1 MSSILTT
8 RARAKPFVVKYSK
21 TRLEVVEGPD
31 VGLVL
36 EIAGSRITV
45 GTAEQ
50 NGLVLHDD
58 TVSREHCEIESM
70 QDGVRV
76 RDRGSRNGVFTSTA
90 RIFDAVFVA
99 PQVLVLGATKIAMT
113 PLDETVERLQS
124 PTDRFGDFLGSS
136 ARARELF
143 ADLERVAPTEVT
155 LLIEGET
162 GTGKDVV
169 AESVHR
175 ASPRSE
181 GPFVVFDCGAVATS
195 LAEAELFG
203 HERDAFPGAGAS
215 RAGTFESARGGT
227 VFLDEIGELPKDLQP
242 KLLRVL
248 EKREVRRLGS
258 TQAVAIDVRIVVAT
272 NRNLQTEVQAGSF
285 RQDLYYRLAAA
296 YVCLP
301 PLRERMSDLPL
312 LVEHFLALESPPRN
326 VAEVR
331 PEVWQL
337 LAAHHWPGNVR
348 ELRNAVQRLLLTPG
362 RPLGATFS
370 APQEADRAVVEL
382 RPLRLARREASD
394 AFERS
399 YMAALLAKTSGR
411 VGAAARVAEVSRQM
425 LNKLMRKHALASSS
439 TEIEDD
445 LPESSDDPR

>member
-58 TVSREHCEIESM
+58 TVSREHCEIESL
-70 QDGVRV
+70 QDGIRV

-124 PTDRFGDFLGSS
+124 PTDRFGDFSGSS

-181 GPFVVFDCGAVATS
+181 GAFVVFDCGAVATS

-203 HERDAFPGAGAS
+203 HESDAFPGAGPA
-215 RAGTFESARGGT
+215 RAGIFESARGGT

-258 TQAVAIDVRIVVAT
+258 TRAVAIDVRIIAAT
-272 NRNLQTEVQAGSF
+272 NRNLQSEVQAGSF

-425 LNKLMRKHALASSS
+425 LNKLMRKHALGSSS

-445 LPESSDDPR
+445 LAESSDDPI